1 MAEQTGDSRK
11 APSGRRWALWLKLA
25 GTLCAFAG
33 LFLFVPLGDVWRS
46 VTTIDPAIWAGVF
59 LAHIAGHC
67 VAAAKWRSL
76 IGDGIPYLTA
86 LRAHFAG
93 LAANLALPG
102 VAGGDVIRA
111 GMMMRTPVSKSD
123 LVLGSLIDR
132 IIDTATLLAIAAAG
146 AAMLGDTGGG
156 DFSWTYTATAIL
168 AAAGVGGVFLLRP
181 AAKVFAG
188 LHAKGTGGKFTGLLA
203 EALERMSRRKL
214 TILWCVLM
222 SIAIQATF
230 AVLNATLSASIG
242 GPSSIAMWLFAWPL
256 AKLIATLPISI
267 GGLGVREASLSGL
280 FAPFGVAAA
289 PVVAASLMWQ
299 TIVTAAGL
307 VGALAAIWRRP
318 KASPENG

>member
-1 MAEQTGDSRK
+1 MF
-11 APSGRRWALWLKLA
+11 WLKAA
-25 GTLCAFAG
+25 GTISAFVA
-33 LFLFVPLGDVWRS
+33 LFLFIPLGDVWGS
-46 VTTIDPAIWAGVF
+46 MIAVNPAIWAGVF

-67 VAAAKWRSL
+67 VAAAKWRNL
-76 IGDGIPYLTA
+76 IGGGIPYSAA
-86 LRAHFAG
+86 LRAHFSG

-102 VAGGDVIRA
+102 VAGGDVVRA
-111 GMMMRTPVSKSD
+111 GMMMRSPVAKSD

-146 AAMLGDTGGG
+146 AAMLGDAGGG
-156 DFSWTYTATAIL
+156 DFSWTYAATAIL
-168 AAAGVGGVFLLRP
+168 AAAGIAAVFLLQP
-181 AAKVFAG
+181 MAKVFAA

-214 TILWCVLM
+214 TILWCVLL

-280 FAPFGVAAA
+280 FAPFGMAAA

-299 TIVTAAGL
+299 TIVIAAGL
-307 VGALAAIWRRP
+307 VGALAAIWQRP
-318 KASPENG
+318 KASPRNG